1 MNLELLRRFVTVA
14 DEGNLTRAADELF
27 VSQPVLS
34 RQISRLEKEV
44 GAHLFTR
51 TPDGMVLT
59 DAGVLMYKN
68 AQDAI
73 ALIDKGMRE
82 AKEASL
88 GETRVSIGYRF
99 PTEVVNQLIRV
110 AQSYSPEVIFDL
122 IPFDYPDSSCGLR
135 SGEADA
141 AFLWLP
147 IDLAVDYV
155 EIYRGPC
162 MAILSREHRLSNETT
177 VSIENLI
184 DDPLVT
190 IKCNDQVFSDYAN
203 ALAYRH
209 GTAPKIVYEA
219 KSTEEALQHISLNEG
234 IGFALTLRS
243 KFHTWESVV
252 WIPISDVEDCTFVLA
267 QRSGETNPALDSL
280 FQAIEE
286 R

>member
-14 DEGNLTRAADELF
+14 DEGNLSRAADELF

-51 TPDGMVLT
+51 TPEGMELT
-59 DAGVLMYKN
+59 EAGALMYKN
-68 AQDAI
+68 AQDAL

-88 GETRVSIGYRF
+88 GEIRVSIGYRF
-99 PTEVVNQLIRV
+99 PTELVNQLIKT
-110 AQSYSPEVIFDL
+110 AQSFSPEVNFDL
-122 IPFDYPDSSCGLR
+122 IPIDYPDSSCGLR
-135 SGEADA
+135 SGECDA

-147 IDLAVDYV
+147 IDLAIDYV

-162 MAILSREHRLSNETT
+162 MALLSHEHPLSKETM
-177 VSIENLI
+177 VSIESLI
-184 DDPLVT
+184 NDPLVT

-209 GTAPKIVYEA
+209 GTAPKIAYEA

-243 KFHTWESVV
+243 KFHSWESVV
-252 WIPISDVEDCTFVLA
+252 WVPISDMEDCTFVLA
-267 QRSGETNPALDSL
+267 QRSGKTNPALDSL
-280 FQAIEE
+280 FRAINKH
-286 R
+286 

>member
-1 MNLELLRRFVTVA
+1 VNLELLRRFVTVA

-34 RQISRLEKEV
+34 RQISRLEQEV

-51 TPDGMVLT
+51 TPDGMELT
-59 DAGVLMYKN
+59 EAGALMYKN
-68 AQDAI
+68 AQDAL

-88 GETRVSIGYRF
+88 GEIRVSIGYRF

-122 IPFDYPDSSCGLR
+122 IPVDYPDATCGLK
-135 SGEADA
+135 SKECDA

-147 IDLAVDYV
+147 IGLAIDYV
-155 EIYRGPC
+155 EIFRGPC
-162 MAILSREHRLSNETT
+162 LAILSHEHRLSKEAT
-177 VSIENLI
+177 VSIEDLI
-184 DDPLVT
+184 DDPFVT

-209 GTAPKIVYEA
+209 GTAPIIAYEA
-219 KSTEEALQHISLNEG
+219 KSTEEALQHISLDEG
-234 IGFALTLRS
+234 IGFALSLRS
-243 KFHTWESVV
+243 KFHNWDSVV
-252 WIPISDVEDCTFVLA
+252 WVPISDVEDCTYVLA
-267 QRSGETNPALDSL
+267 QRSGETSPALDSL
-280 FQAIEE
+280 FRAIQD